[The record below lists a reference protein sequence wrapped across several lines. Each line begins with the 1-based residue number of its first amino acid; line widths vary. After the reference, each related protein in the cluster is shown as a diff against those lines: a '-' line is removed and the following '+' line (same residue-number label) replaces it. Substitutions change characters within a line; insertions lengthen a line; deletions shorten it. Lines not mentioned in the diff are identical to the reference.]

1 MMTFTYNSKAKR
13 KLWKTQAFSRFI
25 LFLFLGF
32 AYLSMFLNAAYH
44 VLSTLG
50 PLPHTNDEAA

>member
-1 MMTFTYNSKAKR
+1 MENASVLAIF
-13 KLWKTQAFSRFI
+13 